1 MLVYA
6 KCMLILIKI
15 PLFIVLFCIFRVCSR
30 VFTLTP
36 LRQSWRKAQAIK
48 GKDTCN
54 AGVRQQ

>member
-1 MLVYA
+1 
-6 KCMLILIKI
+6 MLILIKI
-15 PLFIVLFCIFRVCSR
+15 PLFIVLFGIFRVCSR

-54 AGVRQQ
+54 AGVRQ